1 MADFPIL
8 PIPHAAATAAIAAPI
23 APAIV
28 PQAIGAA
35 CKIVDSNI
43 VIVV

>member
-8 PIPHAAATAAIAAPI
+8 PIPHAAAIAATAAPI
-23 APAIV
+23 APAIA

-35 CKIVDSNI
+35 CKIVVSNI
-43 VIVV
+43 VILV